1 MTGMELRTTT
11 QQRLEKASIAAPQPP
26 MDRVIPFLKWAGGK
40 RWLIRNHSHLFPTSF
55 NTYIEPFL
63 GSGAVFF
70 KLRPAKAILSDS
82 NDELITTFQA
92 IKDDWQQVIKHLRL
106 HHTKH
111 SIEYYYK
118 VRGQV
123 LKSRYKRAARF
134 IYLNRTCWNGL
145 FRVNRN
151 GVFNVPI
158 GTKTNVLLPTD
169 RFDQAAHLM
178 KSVNLLV
185 TDFEDAI
192 DQAQKDDFIFADP
205 PYTVKHN
212 NNGFLKY
219 NEKLF
224 GWDDQVR
231 LRDSLV
237 RAKSRGAKIL
247 VTNANH
253 FGIIELY
260 EDEFEITT
268 LRRVSKIAASSE
280 FRRTCQE
287 LIIRSS

>member
-1 MTGMELRTTT
+1 MPRNINQHHREITTSSNH
-11 QQRLEKASIAAPQPP
+11 LPLANG
-26 MDRVIPFLKWAGGK
+26 VIPFLKWAGGK
-40 RWLIRNHSHLFPTSF
+40 RWLVHNHSQLFPTRF

-63 GSGAVFF
+63 GSGAIFF

-82 NDELITTFQA
+82 NDELINAFQA
-92 IKDDWQQVIKHLRL
+92 IKDNWRQVVKYLRL
-106 HHTKH
+106 HHTNH
-111 SIEYYYK
+111 SKEYYYH
-118 VRGQV
+118 VRSQV
-123 LKSRYKRAARF
+123 LQSRYKRAARL

-169 RFDQAAHLM
+169 KFDLAAHIL
-178 KSVNLLV
+178 KSAHLIVS
-185 TDFEDAI
+185 DFEDI
-192 DQAQKDDFIFADP
+192 INQTQKNDFIFADP
-205 PYTVKHN
+205 PYTAKHN
-212 NNGFLKY
+212 DNGFLKY

-224 GWDDQVR
+224 SWNDQVR

-237 RAKSRGAKIL
+237 RAKNRGAKIL

-253 FGIIELY
+253 TSILELY
-260 EDEFEITT
+260 KDQFDLKT

-280 FRRTCQE
+280 FRRSCEE
-287 LIIRSS
+287 LIIWGG

>member
-1 MTGMELRTTT
+1 MPRNINQHHREITTSSNH
-11 QQRLEKASIAAPQPP
+11 LPLANG
-26 MDRVIPFLKWAGGK
+26 VIPFLKWAGGK
-40 RWLIRNHSHLFPTSF
+40 RWLVHNHSQLFPTRF

-82 NDELITTFQA
+82 NDELMNAFQA
-92 IKDDWQQVIKHLRL
+92 IKDNWRQVVKYLRL
-106 HHTKH
+106 HHTNH
-111 SIEYYYK
+111 SKEYYYH
-118 VRGQV
+118 VRSQV
-123 LKSRYKRAARF
+123 LQSRYKRAARL

-169 RFDQAAHLM
+169 KFDLAAQILKSAHLIV
-178 KSVNLLV
+178 S
-185 TDFEDAI
+185 DFEDI
-192 DQAQKDDFIFADP
+192 INQTQKNDFIFADP
-205 PYTVKHN
+205 PYTAKHN
-212 NNGFLKY
+212 DNGFLKY

-224 GWDDQVR
+224 SWNDQVR

-237 RAKSRGAKIL
+237 RAKNKGAKIL

-253 FGIIELY
+253 TSILELY
-260 EDEFEITT
+260 KDQFELKT

-280 FRRTCQE
+280 FRRSCEE
-287 LIIRSS
+287 LIIWGG